1 MIVRLCEA
9 LPADACSLFIC
20 DDVHGEYVLMA
31 TQGLNSKQVGKL
43 RLKFGEGLIGL
54 VGEREEPINL
64 ADAPLHPAYKHRPEL
79 REEDYH
85 GFFQPNL
92 LNCWY

>member
-1 MIVRLCEA
+1 
-9 LPADACSLFIC
+9 
-20 DDVHGEYVLMA
+20 MA

-79 REEDYH
+79 GKKTITVFRDSYH
-85 GFFQPNL
+85 RAR
-92 LNCWY
+92 